1 MSTSETFQFQAETT
15 RVLDLVIHS
24 LYTHKEIFLREL
36 ISNAS
41 DAVDRLRFEAL
52 TRPGL
57 ATEGE
62 TTEIRLDPDRAAR
75 TLTVHDAGIGMSHD
89 ELVANLGTIA
99 KSGTR
104 ELVQA
109 AQGSGAAPAA
119 AELIGQFGVGFYSV
133 FMVADGV
140 EVVTR
145 RAGEDVAWRWE
156 STGDGSFTM
165 RPASRAGHG
174 TSVTLHLKPVDDE
187 AGIQD
192 FTDPRVLQRIV
203 KKYSDFVTCPVVTR
217 MERLE
222 PERDGDGKVVEG
234 RTRSI
239 VEEVTL
245 NSRRPLWVRP
255 AGEITPEEHHE
266 FYRHLT
272 HDWTDPLKAIAA
284 RAEGVME
291 YQALL
296 YIPGRT
302 PMPFETGPGQAGLQL
317 YSKRVLIMERCENLL
332 PPWLR
337 FVRGVVDSADLPL
350 NVSRE
355 MLQHDRHIAAMRR
368 FLTKK
373 VVDALATMAEK
384 EAEAYLKVWELFGRF
399 LKEGVASD
407 ADHREPLTRLLR
419 FPSSRSATDLTSLP
433 DYLLRMQ
440 PNQQEIVYLTGES
453 RRIAESSPH
462 LEAYLARGWEVLY
475 LLDPVDELV
484 VEWVRDF
491 EGHPLRSAAKGEVPQ
506 AAKVGRD
513 ETPQAVQDELQ
524 PLLTFLQQQLGEQVR
539 EVCLSRRLTTSPA
552 CLVSGEQDLSPQL
565 ERILHATGAEI
576 PSPKRI
582 LELNPEHEV
591 VKRLAAR
598 HHADPQAPELAEAA
612 QLLVGYALVAEGSP
626 LPDPAAF
633 ARTLVALL
641 ARSL

>member
-41 DAVDRLRFEAL
+41 DAVDRLRFESL

-57 ATEGE
+57 VNEGE
-62 TTEIRLDPDRAAR
+62 AAEIRLDADRQAR
-75 TLTVHDAGIGMSHD
+75 TLTVHDTGIGMGHD
-89 ELVANLGTIA
+89 ELIANLGTIA

-104 ELVQA
+104 ELAQA
-109 AQGSGAAPAA
+109 AQQSGAAPAA

-133 FMVADGV
+133 FMVADRV

-145 RAGEDVAWRWE
+145 RAGEEQAWRWE
-156 STGDGSFTM
+156 SAGDGSFTVQ
-165 RPASRAGHG
+165 PASRLGHG
-174 TSVTLHLKPVDDE
+174 TSVTLHLKAVDEE
-187 AGIQD
+187 AGILD
-192 FTDPRVLQRIV
+192 FADPRVLQRTV

-217 MERLE
+217 MERVE
-222 PERDGDGKVVEG
+222 PERDAEGKVVEG
-234 RTRSI
+234 RTCTV
-239 VEEVTL
+239 VEDVTL
-245 NSRRPLWVRP
+245 NSRRPLWARP
-255 AGEITPEEHHE
+255 ATEITAEEHHE

-272 HDWTDPLKAIAA
+272 HDWTDPLKAITA

-296 YIPGRT
+296 YIPGRA
-302 PMPFETGPGQAGLQL
+302 PLPFEAGPAQGGLQL
-317 YSKRVLIMERCENLL
+317 YSKRVLIMERCETLL

-373 VVDALATMAEK
+373 VVEALAAMTTQEP
-384 EAEAYLKVWELFGRF
+384 ESYLKVWELFGRF

-407 ADHREPLTRLLR
+407 ADHREALVRLLR
-419 FPSSRSATDLTSLP
+419 FPSSASASELTSLP

-440 PNQQEIVYLTGES
+440 PGQREIVYLTGDS
-453 RRIAESSPH
+453 RKIVESSPH

-484 VEWVRDF
+484 VEWVQEL
-491 EGHPLRSAAKGEVPQ
+491 EGHPLRSAGKGEMP
-506 AAKVGRD
+506 AAEVKPD
-513 ETPQAVQDELQ
+513 EAQRAVEEGLK
-524 PLLTFLQQQLGEQVR
+524 PLLGYLEAQLAEQVK
-539 EVCLSRRLTTSPA
+539 EVRLSRRLTTSPA
-552 CLVSGEQDLSPQL
+552 CLVGGAQDLSPQL
-565 ERILHATGAEI
+565 ERILHATGAEV
-576 PSPKRI
+576 PVQKRI

-591 VKRLAAR
+591 VKRLAER
-598 HHADPQAPELAEAA
+598 HRTHPEAPELAEAA
-612 QLLVGYALVAEGSP
+612 QVLVGYALVAEGSP
-626 LPDPAAF
+626 LPDPSAF
-633 ARTLVALL
+633 ARALAALL

>member
-41 DAVDRLRFEAL
+41 DAVDRLRFESL

-57 ATEGE
+57 MTEGE
-62 TTEIRLDPDRAAR
+62 PTEIRLDPDRAAR

-89 ELVANLGTIA
+89 ELVSNLGTIA

-133 FMVADGV
+133 FMVADRV

-156 STGDGSFTM
+156 STGDGSFTVS
-165 RPASRAGHG
+165 PATRAGHG

-187 AGIQD
+187 AGILD
-192 FTDPRVLQRIV
+192 FSDPRVLQRIV
-203 KKYSDFVTCPVVTR
+203 KKYSDFVTCPVVAR
-217 MERLE
+217 MERVE
-222 PERDGDGKVVEG
+222 HERDADGKVVEG
-234 RTRSI
+234 RTRTV
-239 VEEVTL
+239 VEDVTL
-245 NSRRPLWVRP
+245 NSRRPLWVRS
-255 AGEITPEEHHE
+255 AGEITAEEHHE

-272 HDWTDPLKAIAA
+272 HDWTDPLKAITA

-296 YIPGRT
+296 YIPGRA
-302 PMPFETGPGQAGLQL
+302 PLPFETGPGQGGLQL
-317 YSKRVLIMERCENLL
+317 YSKRVLIMERCETLL

-355 MLQHDRHIAAMRR
+355 LLQHDRHIAAMRR

-384 EAEAYLKVWELFGRF
+384 EAEGYLKVWELFGRF

-407 ADHREPLTRLLR
+407 ADHRDPLVRLLR
-419 FPSSRSATDLTSLP
+419 FASSRSATELTSLA
-433 DYLLRMQ
+433 DYLLHMQ
-440 PNQQEIVYLTGES
+440 PDQKEIVYLPGES
-453 RRIAESSPH
+453 RKIVKSSPH

-491 EGHPLRSAAKGEVPQ
+491 EGHPLRSAAKGEVAAPAGVTPDEAQQ
-506 AAKVGRD
+506 AD
-513 ETPQAVQDELQ
+513 QDELK
-524 PLLTFLQQQLGEQVR
+524 PLLAFLRQQLVEQVR
-539 EVCLSRRLTTSPA
+539 EVRLSHRLTTSPA
-552 CLVSGEQDLSPQL
+552 CLVGGEQDLSPQL
-565 ERILHATGAEI
+565 ERILHATGTEM
-576 PSPKRI
+576 PSQKRI

-598 HHADPQAPELAEAA
+598 FRTDPEAPELVEAA
-612 QLLVGYALVAEGSP
+612 QVLVGYALVAEGSP

-633 ARTLVALL
+633 ARALAALL